1 MNSSSLEQKI
11 GQLFLLGFAGDVLTS
26 EHPIA
31 IDIAEGNLGG
41 VILFDRLLAKAK
53 ASNNIVNAEQIAELT
68 AGLQCMA
75 GGKLLIAVDQEG
87 GQVSRFK
94 QERGFPVTP
103 DAALLGVTP
112 DIRLT
117 VESGGQTARMLKQA
131 GVNFNLAPVVDLNA
145 FRENPIIGRYGRS
158 FSADAAVVAAHAAA
172 WIAEHRREGIQSCIK
187 HFPGHGSSRTDSH
200 HGFVDITA
208 TWRDDEL
215 TPYRILIG
223 QGQVE
228 AVMVGHLFNRKF
240 DTEYPATLSPSTL
253 QSLLRGS
260 LNFPG
265 MIVSDDMQ
273 MKAITSRFGLAE
285 GCCRALAAGVD
296 LLIVGNNLVHDARI
310 LGKLKAAVLTA
321 IDQGRITETR
331 IDEAWSIIQNFK
343 KSLKAH
349 HAAE

>member
-1 MNSSSLEQKI
+1 MNASSLEQKI
-11 GQLFLLGFAGDVLTS
+11 GQLFLLGFAGDVLTAG
-26 EHPIA
+26 HPIS

-41 VILFDRLLAKAK
+41 VILFDRLLAEAK

-68 AGLQCMA
+68 AELQRMA
-75 GGKLLIAVDQEG
+75 GGKLLVAVDQEG
-87 GQVSRFK
+87 GRVSRFK

-103 DAALLGVTP
+103 GAALLGDAP

-117 VESGGQTARMLKQA
+117 VESAGQTARMLKQA
-131 GVNFNLAPVVDLNA
+131 GVNFNLAPVVDLNV

-158 FSADAAVVAAHAAA
+158 FSAEAAVVATHAAA

-187 HFPGHGSSRTDSH
+187 HFPGHGSSRADSH

-215 TPYRILIG
+215 TPYRILID

-240 DTEYPATLSPSTL
+240 DTEYPATLSPGTL

-260 LNFPG
+260 LNFAG

-273 MKAITSRFGLAE
+273 MKAITSRYGLAE

-296 LLIVGNNLVHDARI
+296 LLIVGNNLVHDPRI
-310 LGKLKAAVLTA
+310 FGTLKAAVLTA
-321 IDQGRITETR
+321 VETGKITETR
-331 IDEAWSIIQNFK
+331 IDEAWSTIQNFK
-343 KSLKAH
+343 KSLRTH
-349 HAAE
+349 HAE